1 MRGRYFKFSGNVQ
14 NCSMCIQGHALGALG
29 TNGLKMK
36 SSLQTNF
43 NSYLKI

>member
-14 NCSMCIQGHALGALG
+14 NCSMCNQGHTLDALG